1 MTTVIHSIKS
11 VNYLQFLDS
20 LESIEKRIGQ
30 TSFIESK
37 IELIQIQ
44 LDIFEDIDKMSYQ
57 EATDLLNK
65 VKILNN
71 NIR

>member
-1 MTTVIHSIKS
+1 MTIVMHSIKS

-20 LESIEKRIGQ
+20 LESIEKRIEQ

>member
-20 LESIEKRIGQ
+20 LESIEKSIGQ

>member
-1 MTTVIHSIKS
+1 MTTVMHSIKS

-65 VKILNN
+65 VKF
-71 NIR
+71 